1 MLTVGRYFK
10 KRFGQKVRKIPISL
24 SGFTCPNIDG
34 LVAKG
39 GCIYCKNETFS
50 PSLVMKK
57 EEQKNTKLQESLLL
71 NDQAKYSPL
80 NTDSKESVQ
89 HTTQNEMHLLN
100 NFTAISSSKPQ
111 TYPKIKMNFSLT
123 SNPILPLQL
132 KELED
137 QFYYHSKFHK
147 NKFGISKYMVYF
159 QSFTNTYAPFDTLQ
173 ALYTKALKLPD
184 VVGMS
189 IGTRVDCVDSK
200 LLDFLESFV
209 KEGKEI
215 WLEYG
220 IQSIYEETLK
230 ITNRGHTMQGVEE
243 LFKQTRKRGIK
254 VCAHLI
260 YGLPNESVDMMIH
273 SLQTILDYGVD
284 SLKIHPLYVVE
295 GTALARM
302 YKKGEYTPITLE
314 EYGEAIAR
322 SLKIIP
328 PNIIIQRISAG
339 AHDESLLAPQWCFDK
354 NIQMRYLRERLKKEG
369 IDY

>member
-10 KRFGQKVRKIPISL
+10 QRFGEKVRKIPISL

-34 LVAKG
+34 SVAKG

-57 EEQKNTKLQESLLL
+57 KQDSNIKDSILATNTEENREFRGQQSAVLQDTNALSR
-71 NDQAKYSPL
+71 
-80 NTDSKESVQ
+80 V
-89 HTTQNEMHLLN
+89 
-100 NFTAISSSKPQ
+100 
-111 TYPKIKMNFSLT
+111 KMNFTLT
-123 SNPILPLQL
+123 QNPLLSTQLQ
-132 KELED
+132 ELET
-137 QFYYHSKFHK
+137 QFYYHANFHK
-147 NKFGISKYMVYF
+147 NKYGIKKYMVYF
-159 QSFTNTYAPFDTLQ
+159 QSFTNTYAPFDTLKT
-173 ALYTKALKLPD
+173 LYTRALKLPD

-200 LLDFLESFV
+200 LLDFLGEFV

-220 IQSIYEETLK
+220 IQSVYEETLK
-230 ITNRGHTMQGVEE
+230 LTNRGHTMEGVEN
-243 LFKQTRKRGIK
+243 LFKETRKRGIK

-260 YGLPNESVDMMIH
+260 YGLPNESADMMIH
-273 SLQTILDYGVD
+273 SLETILSYGVD
-284 SLKIHPLYVVE
+284 SLKIHPLYVVS

-302 YKKGEYTPITLE
+302 YKNGEYTPITLE
-314 EYGEAIAR
+314 EYAEVIAR

-328 PNIIIQRISAG
+328 PTIVVQRVSAG
-339 AHDESLLAPQWCFDK
+339 AHDESLLAPKWCFDK

-369 IDY
+369 IEY

>member
-10 KRFGQKVRKIPISL
+10 QRFGEKVRKIPISL

-34 LVAKG
+34 KVAKG

-57 EEQKNTKLQESLLL
+57 KQDSNIESIQDTK
-71 NDQAKYSPL
+71 DIAKL
-80 NTDSKESVQ
+80 
-89 HTTQNEMHLLN
+89 
-100 NFTAISSSKPQ
+100 
-111 TYPKIKMNFSLT
+111 KMNFSLT
-123 SNPILPLQL
+123 ENPLLPTQL
-132 KELED
+132 RELET
-137 QFYYHSKFHK
+137 QFHYHANFHK
-147 NKFGISKYMVYF
+147 NKYGIKKYMVYF
-159 QSFTNTYAPFDTLQ
+159 QSFTNTYAPFDTLK
-173 ALYTKALKLPD
+173 ALYTKALKLSD

-200 LLDFLESFV
+200 LLDFLGEFV

-230 ITNRGHTMQGVEE
+230 LTNRGHTMEGVES
-243 LFKQTRKRGIK
+243 LFKETRKRGIK

-260 YGLPNESVDMMIH
+260 YGLPNESIDMMIH
-273 SLQTILDYGVD
+273 SLQTILSYGVD

-302 YKKGEYTPITLE
+302 YKKGEYTPISLE
-314 EYGEAIAR
+314 DYGEAIAQ
-322 SLKIIP
+322 SLKLIP
-328 PNIIIQRISAG
+328 PNIVIQRVSAG
-339 AHDESLLAPQWCFDK
+339 AHDESLIAPKWCFDK
-354 NIQMRYLRERLKKEG
+354 NIQMRYLRDRLKKEG

>member
-10 KRFGQKVRKIPISL
+10 QRFGEKVRKIPISL

-34 LVAKG
+34 SVAKG

-57 EEQKNTKLQESLLL
+57 K
-71 NDQAKYSPL
+71 
-80 NTDSKESVQ
+80 TDSIDSIELSNSN
-89 HTTQNEMHLLN
+89 NEKDNAVFQSDVN
-100 NFTAISSSKPQ
+100 NKDIMRL
-111 TYPKIKMNFSLT
+111 KMNFSLT
-123 SNPILPLQL
+123 HNPLLPKQL
-132 KELED
+132 KELET
-137 QFYYHSKFHK
+137 QFHYHANFHK
-147 NKFGISKYMVYF
+147 NKYGIKKYMVYF
-159 QSFTNTYAPFDTLQ
+159 QSFTNTYAPFETLK
-173 ALYTKALKLPD
+173 ALYTKALSLPD

-200 LLDFLESFV
+200 LLDFLAQFV

-230 ITNRGHTMQGVEE
+230 ITNRGHTMEGVDT
-243 LFKQTRKRGIK
+243 LFKETRKRGIK

-273 SLQTILDYGVD
+273 SLETILDYGID

-302 YKKGEYTPITLE
+302 YKKGEYSPITLE

-328 PNIIIQRISAG
+328 PTIVVQRVSAG
-339 AHDESLLAPQWCFDK
+339 AHDESLLAPKWCFDK
-354 NIQMRYLRERLKKEG
+354 NIQMRYLRDRLKKDG

>member
-10 KRFGQKVRKIPISL
+10 QRFGEKVRKIPISL

-34 LVAKG
+34 KVAKG

-57 EEQKNTKLQESLLL
+57 KQDSNHTESIQKQTYNTK
-71 NDQAKYSPL
+71 DIAKL
-80 NTDSKESVQ
+80 
-89 HTTQNEMHLLN
+89 
-100 NFTAISSSKPQ
+100 
-111 TYPKIKMNFSLT
+111 KMNFSLT
-123 SNPILPLQL
+123 ENPLLPTQL
-132 KELED
+132 RELET
-137 QFYYHSKFHK
+137 QFHYHANFHK
-147 NKFGISKYMVYF
+147 NKYGIKKYMVYF
-159 QSFTNTYAPFDTLQ
+159 QSFTNTYAPFDTLK

-200 LLDFLESFV
+200 LLDFLGEFV

-230 ITNRGHTMQGVEE
+230 LTNRGHTMEGVES
-243 LFKQTRKRGIK
+243 LFKETRKRGIK

-273 SLQTILDYGVD
+273 SLQTILSYGVD

-295 GTALARM
+295 GTALVRM

-328 PNIIIQRISAG
+328 PNIVVQRVSAG
-339 AHDESLLAPQWCFDK
+339 AHDESLIAPKWCFDK
-354 NIQMRYLRERLKKEG
+354 NIQMRYLRDRLKKEG

>member
-10 KRFGQKVRKIPISL
+10 QRFGQKVRKIPISL

-34 LVAKG
+34 SVAKG

-57 EEQKNTKLQESLLL
+57 KQNKEETSILKNINHDTITKQ
-71 NDQAKYSPL
+71 DIK
-80 NTDSKESVQ
+80 
-89 HTTQNEMHLLN
+89 
-100 NFTAISSSKPQ
+100 NFTNL
-111 TYPKIKMNFSLT
+111 KMNFSLE
-123 SNPILPLQL
+123 SNPLLPQQL
-132 KELED
+132 KELEE
-137 QFYYHSKFHK
+137 QFLYHSSYHK

-173 ALYTKALKLPD
+173 ALYTKALRLPN

-200 LLDFLESFV
+200 LLDFLGRFV
-209 KEGKEI
+209 DEGKEI

-230 ITNRGHTMQGVEE
+230 ITNRGHTMDGVEN
-243 LFKQTRKRGIK
+243 LFKETRKRGIK

-260 YGLPNESVDMMIH
+260 YGLPNESVEMMIE
-273 SLQTILDYGVD
+273 SLKTIISYGVD

-314 EYGEAIAR
+314 EYGEAIAQ
-322 SLKIIP
+322 SLKVIP
-328 PNIIIQRISAG
+328 PTIVIQRVSAG
-339 AHDESLLAPQWCFDK
+339 AHDDSLLAPKWCFDK
-354 NIQMRYLRERLKKEG
+354 NIQMRYIRERLKKEG